1 MPSTSSR
8 TSLAELM
15 QSAAH
20 DNRCNELQQL
30 LAQWASPDLKP
41 LEPALCAALRQGHVE
56 AANLLLHR
64 GCLCYFAATQAALA
78 GGHIPIFE
86 CMLQNGW
93 DINFSLDHRG
103 DALICALLFKE
114 TPDLA
119 RWLLAHG
126 ADPNWNPRSDP
137 VVSSALEAACSRPEV
152 PPEIVSLLLK
162 RGAIGPAAMLVAA
175 SSGNVEALRVLLD
188 EASALFDINAI
199 PVAVNPDWE
208 GKPDWGTPLHS
219 AAARG
224 ELACI
229 TLLLG
234 RGATRDIRNASGR
247 TPRQTAQHFG
257 QLACV
262 GALKDPEALM

>member
-1 MPSTSSR
+1 MPSTWFPG
-8 TSLAELM
+8 SLAVSI
-15 QSAAH
+15 QRAAH
-20 DNRCNELQQL
+20 DNQFNELKQL
-30 LAQWASPDLKP
+30 LEQWTSPGVEP
-41 LEPALCAALRQGHVE
+41 LEPALCAALRQGNVE

-64 GCLCYFAATQAALA
+64 GCHCYFAATQAALA

-86 CMLQNGW
+86 CMLQHGW

-103 DALICALLFKE
+103 DALICALLFNE
-114 TPDLA
+114 TLDLA

-152 PPEIVSLLLK
+152 PPEIVSLLLQ
-162 RGAIGPAAMLVAA
+162 RGAEGPTAMLVAA

-188 EASALFDINAI
+188 EASELFDVNAI
-199 PVAVNPDWE
+199 PVAVNTDWE
-208 GKPDWGTPLHS
+208 QEADWGTPLHS

-229 TLLLG
+229 TLLLA
-234 RGATRDIRNASGR
+234 RRARKDIKNASGR
-247 TPRQTAQHFG
+247 TPRQTAEHFG
-257 QLACV
+257 HLACIE
-262 GALKDPEALM
+262 ALKDTEAPI